1 MTIPARIPLVVPGAR
16 PELAEI
22 ESSILRE
29 RGAISPLYRALL
41 NSAPIAA
48 GWEKFLTAVRKHTT
62 VPPALRELVI
72 LRVAV
77 LNRAPFEFDEH
88 VPHARA
94 AGISDAKLDAVRH
107 WRPDAG
113 AAAKTGGPFDA
124 DDELMLELTDA
135 MTRNVEVPDTL
146 MARLNE
152 RFDPR
157 GVLEAVATVAAY
169 NMVSRL
175 LVALHIRHEGPAP
188 SRSS

>member
-48 GWEKFLTAVRKHTT
+48 GWEKLLTAVRKHTT
-62 VPPALRELVI
+62 VPPALRELII

-77 LNRAPFEFDEH
+77 INRAPFEFDEH

-94 AGISDAKLDAVRH
+94 AGISDAKLEAIRH
-107 WRPDAG
+107 WRPG
-113 AAAKTGGPFDA
+113 AKTGGSFDA
-124 DDELMLELTDA
+124 DDELLLELTDA
-135 MTRNVEVPDTL
+135 MTRDVEVPDAL